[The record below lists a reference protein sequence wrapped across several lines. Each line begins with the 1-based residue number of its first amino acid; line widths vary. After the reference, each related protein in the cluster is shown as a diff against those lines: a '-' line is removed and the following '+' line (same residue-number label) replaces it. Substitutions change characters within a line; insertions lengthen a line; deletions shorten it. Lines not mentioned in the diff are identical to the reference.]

1 MAKIKKVLYLTP
13 DQVKRLEELAAVN
26 GRNQSAQVARLID
39 QAHAQEIR
47 QAISIKEELERR

>member
-39 QAHAQEIR
+39 QAHAQEIA
-47 QAISIKEELERR
+47 QVVSIQEKVERR